1 MRNGNEANE
10 VDEEEEVSAFYTVQL
25 FSLLMWLFIVIVVV
39 NIAAVADRC
48 VSTRY
53 VEDNH
58 TVVHS
63 SCMAS
68 LWNEYSFRGES
79 TGSLS
84 DCLSLHKYQYTFESR
99 LLGASKA
106 IFLKYNKINRIET
119 EN

>member
-1 MRNGNEANE
+1 MRNGNEANG
-10 VDEEEEVSAFYTVQL
+10 VDEEKKKKKVSAFYTVQL

-39 NIAAVADRC
+39 NVVAAADRC

-58 TVVHS
+58 IVVNS

-79 TGSLS
+79 TGSPS
-84 DCLSLHKYQYTFESR
+84 DRLSLHKH
-99 LLGASKA
+99 K
-106 IFLKYNKINRIET
+106 
-119 EN
+119 